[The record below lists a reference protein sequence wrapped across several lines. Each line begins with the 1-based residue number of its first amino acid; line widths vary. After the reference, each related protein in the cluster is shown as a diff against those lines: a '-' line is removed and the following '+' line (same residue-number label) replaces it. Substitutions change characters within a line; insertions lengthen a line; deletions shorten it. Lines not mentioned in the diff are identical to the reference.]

1 MLKSR
6 GILIVARLKRR
17 FKATYRMHKLYV
29 SMLLV
34 IDPIV
39 ITCSSSSS
47 PAFSE
52 STSSGG
58 TFSVMAAGESGVFST
73 VREGIEAGGRP
84 VESDG
89 LQTFG
94 GVRALARYVQI
105 EVVPAS
111 GGAIVINEASC
122 EMPALISG

>member
-1 MLKSR
+1 MLNVS
-6 GILIVARLKRR
+6 
-17 FKATYRMHKLYV
+17 TYPL
-29 SMLLV
+29 
-34 IDPIV
+34 IDPILSH
-39 ITCSSSSS
+39 TWCSSSSS

-58 TFSVMAAGESGVFST
+58 TFNVLAAGESGVFST
-73 VREGIEAGGRP
+73 VREGVEAGGRL

-111 GGAIVINEASC
+111 GGVVVINEASSG
-122 EMPALISG
+122 MPAMI